1 MSTRTKAG
9 LVAGLMIVP
18 LALTACGSGGS
29 GGDTGSDGSTG
40 SDGGDGGALKLWHY
54 EGEDSAMGVAWDEAI
69 RVFEEETG
77 ATVEF
82 ERKAFEQIQQT
93 AGMVL
98 SSDEGP
104 DIMEYNKGNATAG
117 LLSSQGLLTD
127 LTDVAEERGWADLLP
142 ASIQTTARYDDRG
155 VMGSGAWYGVPN
167 YGEFVTVYYNKDA
180 FAEQGVEVPTTLAE
194 LEDVMGAFV
203 DAGIT
208 PLGMAGAEYP
218 AGQLFYQLALS
229 KADRDF
235 VEAYQTYTREVD
247 FQADPLK
254 FGADTFDAWVKAG
267 YVASDSA
274 SLKAEDMGVSFI
286 NGTVPMM
293 VSGSWWYGRV
303 VAEAGFDW
311 GIFNFP
317 GNTLNAG
324 SSGNLWVVPEN
335 SSNKELA
342 YDFIDI
348 TMRPEIQAL
357 LGNNGGL
364 PVAADPADITDAK
377 SQELIAAFNEVLDD
391 DGLAFYP
398 DWPVPGFYD
407 VLVAGFQGLINQS
420 KSPEAVLDEIG
431 AAYAEGVANV
441 G

>member
-1 MSTRTKAG
+1 MSARTHRRLIAG
-9 LVAGLMIVP
+9 LVVLP
-18 LALTACGSGGS
+18 LALAACSGGGDEPEGEAAAE
-29 GGDTGSDGSTG
+29 GGDT
-40 SDGGDGGALKLWHY
+40 LKLWHY

-69 RVFEEETG
+69 RIFEEETG

-82 ERKAFEQIQQT
+82 ERKAFEQIQQS

-127 LTDVAEERGWADLLP
+127 LTDVATERGWDEMLP
-142 ASIQTTARYDDRG
+142 ESIQTTARYDERG
-155 VMGSGAWYGVPN
+155 VMGDGQWFGVPN
-167 YGEFVTVYYNKDA
+167 YGEFVTVYYNKA
-180 FAEQGVEVPTTLAE
+180 LFEENGVEVPTS
-194 LEDVMGAFV
+194 LEEMEAAMDTFV
-203 DAGIT
+203 AAGIT

-218 AGQLFYQLALS
+218 AGQLFYELALS
-229 KADRDF
+229 QADRDF
-235 VEAYQTYTREVD
+235 VDAYQMYTGDVD

-254 FGADTFDAWVKAG
+254 YGAETFDAWVKAG
-267 YVASDSA
+267 YVAEDSA
-274 SLKAEDMGVSFI
+274 SLKAEDMGVAFI

-303 VAEAGFDW
+303 VAEAQFDW
-311 GIFNFP
+311 SIFNVP

-335 SSNKELA
+335 SANKELA
-342 YDFIDI
+342 YEFIDI

-364 PVAADPADITDAK
+364 PLAADPADVTDAK
-377 SQELIAAFNEVLDD
+377 SQELITAFNEVLEN

-398 DWPVPGFYD
+398 DWPVPGYYD
-407 VLVAGFQGLINQS
+407 VLVSAFQSLINQS
-420 KSPEAVLDEIG
+420 KSPEEVLTEIG
-431 AAYAEGVANV
+431 TAYEDGVANV

>member
-1 MSTRTKAG
+1 MAALRRG
-9 LVAGLMIVP
+9 RLVAGLVVVP
-18 LALTACGSGGS
+18 LALTACGG
-29 GGDTGSDGSTG
+29 GGDA
-40 SDGGDGGALKLWHY
+40 GGDGGEGSGGGGDTLTLWHY
-54 EGEDSAMGVAWDEAI
+54 EGEDSAMGIAWDEAI

-82 ERKAFEQIQQT
+82 ERKAFEQIQQS

-104 DIMEYNKGNATAG
+104 DLMEYNKGNATAG

-127 LTDVAEERGWADLLP
+127 LTDVAEERGWAEALP
-142 ASIQTTARYDDRG
+142 ESIQTTARYDESG
-155 VMGSGAWYGVPN
+155 VMGSGQWFGVPN
-167 YGEFVTVYYNKDA
+167 YGEFVTVYYNKA
-180 FAEQGVEVPTTLAE
+180 LFEENGVEVPTSLAE
-194 LEDVMGAFV
+194 MEAAMDTFV

-218 AGQLFYQLALS
+218 AGQLFYELTLAE
-229 KADRDF
+229 ADRDF
-235 VEAYQTYTREVD
+235 VTAYQTYTDDVD
-247 FQADPLK
+247 FGADPLK
-254 FGADTFDAWVKAG
+254 QGAERFDQWVKAG
-267 YVASDSA
+267 YVSPDSA

-303 VAEAGFDW
+303 VAEAQFDW
-311 GIFNFP
+311 GVFNFP

-335 SSNKELA
+335 SQNKELA
-342 YDFIDI
+342 YEFIDI
-348 TMRPEIQAL
+348 TMRPEIQAI

-364 PVAADPADITDAK
+364 PLAADPADVTDPK
-377 SQELIAAFNEVLDD
+377 SQELITAFNEVLEN

-398 DWPVPGFYD
+398 DWPVPGYYD
-407 VLVAGFQGLINQS
+407 VLVAGFQSLINQS
-420 KSPEAVLDEIG
+420 KSPEEVLTEIG
-431 AAYAEGVANV
+431 TAYEDGVANI

>member
-1 MSTRTKAG
+1 MGTRKHG
-9 LVAGLMIVP
+9 RLVAGLLVLP
-18 LALTACGSGGS
+18 LVLAACSGG
-29 GGDTGSDGSTG
+29 T
-40 SDGGDGGALKLWHY
+40 DGGATDDGATAGATEGGTLKLWHY
-54 EGEDSAMGVAWDEAI
+54 EGEDSAMGIAWAEAI
-69 RVFEEETG
+69 KVFEEETG

-82 ERKAFEQIQQT
+82 EQKAFEQIQQT

-127 LTDVAEERGWADLLP
+127 LTDVAQERGWTDMLP
-142 ASIQTTARYDDRG
+142 ESIQTTARYENG
-155 VMGSGAWYGVPN
+155 VMGSGPWYGVPN
-167 YGEFVTVYYNKDA
+167 YGEFVTVYYNKDM
-180 FAEQGVEVPTTLAE
+180 FAEYGIEVPTTLAE
-194 LEDVMGAFV
+194 MEAAMDTFV
-203 DAGIT
+203 EAGIV

-218 AGQLFYQLALS
+218 AGQLFYELALS

-235 VEAYQTYTREVD
+235 VSAYQTYTDAVD

-254 FGADTFDAWVKAG
+254 YGAETFDAWIKAG
-267 YVASDSA
+267 YVAQDSA
-274 SLKAEDMGVSFI
+274 SIKAEDMGVAFI
-286 NGTVPMM
+286 NGTTPMI
-293 VSGSWWYGRV
+293 VSGSWWYGRFV
-303 VAEAGFDW
+303 SEISDFDW

-324 SSGNLWVVPEN
+324 SSGNIWVVPEN
-335 SSNKELA
+335 SANKELA
-342 YDFIDI
+342 YEFIDI

-364 PVAADPADITDAK
+364 PLAANPADVTDPK
-377 SQELIAAFNEVLDD
+377 SQELITAFNEVLDN

-398 DWPVPGFYD
+398 DWPVPGYYD
-407 VLVAGFQGLINQS
+407 VLVAAFQSLINQS
-420 KSPEAVLDEIG
+420 KTPQEVLTEIG
-431 AAYAEGVANV
+431 TAYDDGVANI